1 MVAFRLPSSWTGT
14 TAAAAGCWLVDS
26 HLPGCRSHRDWGM
39 SFSPRSLA
47 IQGTKSEVSLIRT
60 ISVQYY
66 QVFLGMERY
75 GVSEEQLVTYGYYGC
90 ARVC

>member
-1 MVAFRLPSSWTGT
+1 
-14 TAAAAGCWLVDS
+14 
-26 HLPGCRSHRDWGM
+26 M